1 MSAALVSGTR
11 IGTDARVA
19 NLGDMARPDR
29 FGPGLVFARVFGV
42 CPGFSTTRA
51 NWTPAWPAEPDA
63 VARSNRDTIARPGQ
77 IQVGMLGAVPR
88 PDAALLAA
96 AGAALGVDQL
106 IG

>member
-1 MSAALVSGTR
+1 ML
-11 IGTDARVA
+11 
-19 NLGDMARPDR
+19 NP
-29 FGPGLVFARVFGV
+29 
-42 CPGFSTTRA
+42 
-51 NWTPAWPAEPDA
+51 WPAEPDA

-96 AGAALGVDQL
+96 AGAALGVDRL